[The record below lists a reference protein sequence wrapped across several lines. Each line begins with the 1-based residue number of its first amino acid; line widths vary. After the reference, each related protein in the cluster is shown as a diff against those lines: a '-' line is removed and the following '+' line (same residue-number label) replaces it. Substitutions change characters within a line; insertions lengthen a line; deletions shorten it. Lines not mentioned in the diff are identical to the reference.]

1 MTFLLECPNCGQRD
15 VHEFAYRGE
24 VTTRPTGKPTQREL
38 SEYIYLRQ
46 NVAGIQRE
54 WWYHRVGCGEWFLA
68 ERDTRTNEVLAVEIP
83 AIQRE
88 PQ

>member
-1 MTFLLECPNCGQRD
+1 MTFLLECPNCGPRD

-24 VTTRPTGKPTQREL
+24 VTTRPIETPTQREL
-38 SEYIYLRQ
+38 SEYIYFRH

-68 ERDTRTNEVLAVEIP
+68 ERDTRTNEVFAVEIP
-83 AIQRE
+83 ATQRE